1 MSEMD
6 KLNEAGGQK
15 CPECGKQ
22 TMALGEFQLF
32 DPQRGAVVD
41 VRKWEGVE
49 CEHGYLQ
56 IIAYHG
62 RGG

>member
-1 MSEMD
+1 MSDMNE
-6 KLNEAGGQK
+6 LNEAGGQK

-22 TMALGEFQLF
+22 TLAYGEFSLVE
-32 DPQRGAVVD
+32 PQSRAILQVRRWVGVD
-41 VRKWEGVE
+41 